1 MNDPRARWHLATVLT
16 VVIGRLLP
24 IAPVVHLEWAGL
36 RISRAAKM
44 L

>member
-1 MNDPRARWHLATVLT
+1 MALRHGLT
-16 VVIGRLLP
+16 VVIGRSLP
-24 IAPVVHLEWAGL
+24 IAPVVHLVWAEL